1 MGKVAIQGHATRGLE
16 VIGILEALG
25 GKNCKCLDGTE
36 TSGFYYIDDSGV
48 IRNSR
53 GARGVLSI
61 TCFKLEEFLEKYPYK
76 VGDKVEVSH
85 PDDSTG
91 ILIDE
96 IISMRWNGS
105 EIRYEICDLDFRA
118 EEIRLYREPI
128 ILKGWSQGEMLER
141 LSTEGFRVK
150 ATDNKEET
158 MEDKPNLLQQLKE
171 YFENTPREVVE
182 KEWHEYDKYNEIGP
196 SVEEYLE
203 YVNNIRN
210 PIFPKTYKECCD
222 VLGLN
227 TMDNDAQGYK
237 ADLIIRFQ
245 ELLIARDAYRKLTG
259 DWEPDWED
267 STPKYGLI
275 VSGNRVKKQKS
286 EYVQMKFCF
295 PTEDILDAFCEN
307 FDKPINNCKEML

>member
-1 MGKVAIQGHATRGLE
+1 MVKVAIQGHATRGLE

-76 VGDKVEVSH
+76 IGDRVCYIPLGYNYTVVGMWWIQEQNEVYYDISA
-85 PDDSTG
+85 G
-91 ILIDE
+91 EYLE
-96 IISMRWNGS
+96 IEAVTANDLCYPKPESM
-105 EIRYEICDLDFRA
+105 
-118 EEIRLYREPI
+118 EE
-128 ILKGWSQGEMLER
+128 
-141 LSTEGFRVK
+141 
-150 ATDNKEET
+150 A
-158 MEDKPNLLQQLKE
+158 MEDEPNLLQQLKD
-171 YFENTPREVVE
+171 YFDNTPKDVIE

-210 PIFPKTYKECCD
+210 PRFPKTYEECCE
-222 VLGLN
+222 VLLLKPERATYSVGGLE
-227 TMDNDAQGYK
+227 YK
-237 ADLIIRFQ
+237 RHLIVNLQR
-245 ELLIARDAYRKLTG
+245 LLICRDAYWKLTD
-259 DWEPDWED
+259 DWKPDWED
-267 STPKYGLI
+267 GTPKYGLI

-295 PTEDILDAFCEN
+295 PTEDILNAFCEN